1 MKGISSNVIK
11 VSVIV
16 PVYNVDKYLRKC
28 LDSLVNQTLKEIEII
43 VINDGSTD
51 DSQCIIDEYQ
61 NTYPDII
68 RGFIKSNGGLSDA
81 RNYGLPFCRGE
92 YIGFVDSDDY
102 VDKRMYELM
111 YTKGSEDDSDMVT
124 CDYYM
129 VYGEEKKQ
137 LVRSRSFESKKDM
150 LIAPKAA
157 AWNKIY
163 RRSMI
168 MDNGIIFPK
177 GLIYE
182 DTLFYAKCVLYT
194 NRVTYVPS
202 PLVYYVQR
210 RGSIANTQGIKT
222 QQIFAIFD
230 KIIEFYKDKGE
241 YEKYFD
247 YLEYFCTRIA
257 LGSNLDRVSQV
268 EDKKMRGRLATESVN
283 KLKRIFPQYKKNSIL
298 CASKSLRHIFIK
310 YITEKNV
317 ACIATVLHLLYT
329 QRGRKLY
336 G

>member
-51 DSQCIIDEYQ
+51 GSQRIIDEYQ

-111 YTKGSEDDSDMVT
+111 YTKASEDDSDMVT

-129 VYGEEKKQ
+129 VYGEGKKQ
-137 LVRSRSFESKKDM
+137 LVRSRSFESK
-150 LIAPKAA
+150 
-157 AWNKIY
+157 
-163 RRSMI
+163 
-168 MDNGIIFPK
+168 GI
-177 GLIYE
+177 
-182 DTLFYAKCVLYT
+182 C
-194 NRVTYVPS
+194 
-202 PLVYYVQR
+202 
-210 RGSIANTQGIKT
+210 
-222 QQIFAIFD
+222 
-230 KIIEFYKDKGE
+230 
-241 YEKYFD
+241 
-247 YLEYFCTRIA
+247 
-257 LGSNLDRVSQV
+257 
-268 EDKKMRGRLATESVN
+268 
-283 KLKRIFPQYKKNSIL
+283 
-298 CASKSLRHIFIK
+298 
-310 YITEKNV
+310 
-317 ACIATVLHLLYT
+317 
-329 QRGRKLY
+329 
-336 G
+336 